1 MGREDR
7 IERVNRASA
16 TMVMVVRTQKARV
29 ELETEQ
35 MEPCV
40 VLTTKTWSEHRH
52 CQGLWEYE
60 GQSG

>member
-1 MGREDR
+1 MGREER
-7 IERVNRASA
+7 IERVNVAAA
-16 TMVMVVRTQKARV
+16 TVVMVVRTQKARA

-40 VLTTKTWSEHRH
+40 VLTTKTWSEHRR